1 MLRKIG
7 LIVFIAF
14 ITFGCKK
21 KSEQINP
28 NNPMVGTW
36 KIESAIVTDNTRTLD
51 YWHVASTYY
60 PCVNEIS
67 YTFGN
72 DYSFSTYEPPKCTY
86 LDGSSFSLLPV
97 KGTYSIE
104 ANKLLKIIDTS
115 NYYTSGEISFSDGKA
130 KWSIKEKVDSVTSTI
145 DITFVKK

>member
-1 MLRKIG
+1 MLRKTG
-7 LIVFIAF
+7 LIVLIAF
-14 ITFGCKK
+14 ITFSCTKN
-21 KSEQINP
+21 SEQINP
-28 NNPMVGTW
+28 NNPLVGTW
-36 KIESAIVTDNTRTLD
+36 KIESAIVTDNTRILD
-51 YWHVASTYY
+51 YWRVASTYY

-67 YTFGN
+67 YTFGK

-115 NYYTSGEISFSDGKA
+115 NYYISGDMTIANGKV
-130 KWSIKEKVDSVTSTI
+130 KWTIKESVDSVASTI